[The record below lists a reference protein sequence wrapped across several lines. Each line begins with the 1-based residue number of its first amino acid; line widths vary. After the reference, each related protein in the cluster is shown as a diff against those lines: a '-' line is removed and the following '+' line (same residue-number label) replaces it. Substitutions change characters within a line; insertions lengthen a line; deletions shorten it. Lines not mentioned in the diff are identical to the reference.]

1 MILLSLLCC
10 ILMLVVMITWLKAN
24 AFLSF
29 ICVSIL
35 AGLLLGMPAADIIK
49 SVNKGIGDSLG
60 SVVAVI
66 IFGAMLGKIVAESGA
81 AQQISVTMR
90 KLFGRSYLNYGMA
103 LTGLIIGIPLYYNVG
118 FILAVPV
125 IFSIAYQYKL
135 PSVYVGLPMLTALSV
150 MHGFVPPHPSPM
162 TLIGVFHADLH
173 KTFLYGLVIAV
184 PAIIIA
190 GPVFATRF
198 RHFKQFNQSV
208 PALVQQMPDEQLP
221 GTLNS
226 VLSSLLP
233 VILIAL
239 ASLLP
244 VLVPAGH
251 PLLSAALFIGDPVV
265 AILLTLLFT
274 VFSLGIAQDKKVL
287 DIMNCYTGA
296 IKDVAMILLIIG
308 SAGALKQIFT
318 DSKLSIELSSML
330 QGYAF
335 NPLIL
340 AWVVTAVLRVCLGSA
355 TVAGLTAAGIL
366 YPLAAHQS
374 VDPNLLVLSIG
385 AGSLFGS
392 HVNDSAFWLY
402 KEYFQL
408 TLKETFRTWTAME
421 SMVAVLGLTGVL
433 LLNIFTR

>member
-1 MILLSLLCC
+1 
-10 ILMLVVMITWLKAN
+10 
-24 AFLSF
+24 
-29 ICVSIL
+29 
-35 AGLLLGMPAADIIK
+35 MPAGDIIK

-60 SVVAVI
+60 SVVSVI

-81 AQQISVTMR
+81 AQQISLTMR
-90 KLFGRSYLNYGMA
+90 KLFGRKYLNYGMA

-162 TLIGVFHADLH
+162 TLIGVFHADLN
-173 KTFLYGLVIAV
+173 KTFLYGLIIAV
-184 PAIIIA
+184 PTIIIA
-190 GPVFATRF
+190 GPLFASRF
-198 RHFKQFNQSV
+198 RNFVQVNKSL
-208 PALVQQMPDEQLP
+208 PALVQQLHDDQLP
-221 GTLNS
+221 GMANS
-226 VLSSLLP
+226 IISSLLP
-233 VILIAL
+233 VILIAM
-239 ASLLP
+239 ASLAPLII
-244 VLVPAGH
+244 PAGH
-251 PLLSAALFIGDPVV
+251 PVLSAARFFGDPVV
-265 AILLTLLFT
+265 AILLTLVFT
-274 VFSLGIAQDKKVL
+274 VISLGIIQGKKLIEV
-287 DIMNCYTGA
+287 MNCYTSA

-318 DSKLSIELSSML
+318 DSKLSLELSNML

-408 TLKETFRTWTAME
+408 TLKETFKSWTAME
-421 SMVAVLGLTGVL
+421 SMVSVLGLTGVL
-433 LLNIFTR
+433 ILNIITK